1 MRNIALLLI
10 LFAGLGFTPPVPQTS
25 ADLILRGGKVVA
37 VDEAGTIA
45 EAVAVTANRIVAVG
59 SNAEVAALLGAET
72 RVIDLEGRV
81 LLPGFIDAHN
91 HVEGSSHGDAFR
103 LPVAIPP
110 LETAQDVL
118 DRVKARAAEL
128 PFGTWIEG
136 QGTYYQPMPTREQ
149 LDEAVPD
156 HPVLIRW
163 SAHDVVVNSKAMQVS
178 GITRDTVAPPGG
190 VIEKYDNGEPSG
202 IFRDARELLDTPIPT
217 YEDTLRV
224 IPPTLTKLWLEQG
237 VTSVYTMDSLDGVR
251 AYQELRDAGKLPP
264 VRLSISF
271 FLRSFELDALLSTG
285 LRTGFGDNWLKI
297 GGIKILVDGVW
308 GTTAAT
314 HAPAFGTTDNFG
326 NLSRSPEQL
335 HHEVEKAHAAGWQVW
350 IHCNGDRA
358 QDIALDAFEAAL
370 EKHPRDDHRHRIEHF
385 ANFMVDD
392 KILDRMEQLSV
403 IPVPQA
409 SFIWRTTNEL
419 LQQPGRPRLY
429 ILKTLIDRGFRPPG
443 NADSVGTQPFSINP
457 MFSFTRAVLRTS
469 KFGTEVDPD
478 EAISVMDAIKMHTIW
493 AAYSGFE
500 EDIKGSLEVGKL
512 ADMVVLSGDPLSVS
526 PDQLMSIKADMTIV
540 DGKVVYERR

>member
-1 MRNIALLLI
+1 MRNVALLLI
-10 LFAGLGFTPPVPQTS
+10 LVAGSGFIQPASQSSV
-25 ADLILRGGKVVA
+25 DLILRGGKVVA

-45 EAVAVTANRIVAVG
+45 EAVAVAGNRIVAVG
-59 SNAEVAALLGAET
+59 SNTAIDALVGAQTQVVEL
-72 RVIDLEGRV
+72 DGRV

-91 HVEGSSHGDAFR
+91 HVEGSSQGDAFR

-110 LETAQDVL
+110 LETEEDVL
-118 DRVKARAAEL
+118 ETVKARAAEL
-128 PFGTWIEG
+128 PPGTWIEG

-149 LDEAVPD
+149 LDEALPD
-156 HPVLIRW
+156 HPVVIRW
-163 SAHDVVVNSKAMQVS
+163 SAHDVIANRKAMEVS
-178 GITRDTVAPPGG
+178 GITRDTPDPPGG
-190 VIEKYDNGEPSG
+190 VIERGPDGAPTG
-202 IFRDARELLDTPIPT
+202 IFRDARHLLDTPLPT
-217 YEDTLRV
+217 YDDTVRV
-224 IPPTLTKLWLEQG
+224 IPPTLRKLWLEQG
-237 VTSVYTMDSLDGVR
+237 VTSVYTMDTLDGVR
-251 AYQELRDAGKLPP
+251 AYQELRDAGELPP

-271 FLRSFELDALLSTG
+271 MLRSFDLDSLISTG

-297 GGIKILVDGVW
+297 GAIKILFDGVW

-314 HAPAFGTTDNFG
+314 HAPAYGTTDNFG

-335 HHEVEKAHAAGWQVW
+335 REEVEKAHAAGWQVW

-358 QDIALDAFEAAL
+358 QDLALDAFEEAL

-392 KILDRMEQLSV
+392 KILDRMEELNV

-478 EAISVMDAIKMHTIW
+478 EAVSVMDAIKMHTIW

-526 PDQLMSIKADMTIV
+526 PDQLMSIKADITIV

>member
-1 MRNIALLLI
+1 MWNTGFLSLLI
-10 LFAGLGFTPPVPQTS
+10 AGLAVSPS
-25 ADLILRGGKVVA
+25 AGQASVDLILRNGKVIT
-37 VDEAGTIA
+37 VDAAGTVA
-45 EAVAVTANRIVAVG
+45 EAVAVRGNRIAAVG
-59 SNAEVAALLGAET
+59 SDEAIGAMAGSET
-72 RVIDLEGRV
+72 EIIDLGGRV

-118 DRVKARAAEL
+118 DTVQARAAEL
-128 PFGTWIEG
+128 PPGTWIEG

-163 SAHDVVVNSKAMQVS
+163 SAHDVVTNSKAMEVS
-178 GITRDTVAPPGG
+178 GVTRDTVAPPGG
-190 VIEKYDNGEPSG
+190 VIEKYANGEPSG
-202 IFRDARELLDTPIPT
+202 IFRDARKLLDTPIPT

-237 VTSVYTMDSLDGVR
+237 VTSVYTMDSLEGVR
-251 AYQELRDAGKLPP
+251 AYQELRDAGELPP

-271 FLRSFELDALLSTG
+271 FLRSFDLDALLATG
-285 LRTGFGDNWLKI
+285 LRTGFGDEWLKI
-297 GGIKILVDGVW
+297 GGIKILFDGVW

-314 HAPAFGTTDNFG
+314 YAPAYGTTDNFG

-335 HHEVEKAHAAGWQVW
+335 REEVEKAHAAGWQVW

-358 QDIALDAFEAAL
+358 QDLALDAFEAAL
-370 EKHPRDDHRHRIEHF
+370 EKHPREDHRHRIEHF

-392 KILDRMEQLSV
+392 KILDRMEQLDV
-403 IPVPQA
+403 ISAPQA

-469 KFGTEVDPD
+469 KFGTEVDPE

-526 PDQLMSIKADMTIV
+526 PDQLMSIKADLTIV

>member
-1 MRNIALLLI
+1 MQNVALLLI
-10 LFAGLGFTPPVPQTS
+10 LVAGLGFTQPASQTS

-45 EAVAVTANRIVAVG
+45 EAVAVAGNRIVAVG
-59 SNAEVAALLGAET
+59 SNVAIDALVGAHTQVIELG
-72 RVIDLEGRV
+72 GRV

-91 HVEGSSHGDAFR
+91 HVEGSSQGDAFR

-118 DRVKARAAEL
+118 EAVKARAAEL
-128 PFGTWIEG
+128 PPGAWIEG
-136 QGTYYQPMPTREQ
+136 QGTYYQPMPSREQ
-149 LDEAVPD
+149 LDVAVPD
-156 HPVLIRW
+156 HPVVIRW
-163 SAHDVVVNSKAMQVS
+163 SAHDVVANRMAMEVS
-178 GITRDTVAPPGG
+178 GITRNTVAPPGG
-190 VIEKYDNGEPSG
+190 VIERDADGEPTG
-202 IFRDARELLDTPIPT
+202 IFRDARQLLHTPIPT

-237 VTSVYTMDSLDGVR
+237 VTSVYTMDSLDGIR
-251 AYQELRDAGKLPP
+251 AYQELRDAGELPP

-271 FLRSFELDALLSTG
+271 FLRSFDLDALLSTG
-285 LRTGFGDNWLKI
+285 LRTGFGDDWLKI
-297 GGIKILVDGVW
+297 GGIKILLDGVW

-314 HAPAFGTTDNFG
+314 SAPAYGTTDNFG

-335 HHEVEKAHAAGWQVW
+335 REEVEKAHAAGWQVW

-358 QDIALDAFEAAL
+358 QNLALDAFEAAL
-370 EKHPRDDHRHRIEHF
+370 EKYPREDHRHRIEHF
-385 ANFMVDD
+385 GNFLVDD
-392 KILDRMEQLSV
+392 KILDRMEQLNV

-429 ILKTLIDRGFRPPG
+429 VLKTLIDRGFRPPG

-512 ADMVVLSGDPLSVS
+512 ADMVVLSDDPLSVP
-526 PDQLMSIKADMTIV
+526 PDQLMSIKADITIV

>member
-1 MRNIALLLI
+1 MWNTGFLSLLI
-10 LFAGLGFTPPVPQTS
+10 AGLAVSPS
-25 ADLILRGGKVVA
+25 AGQASVDLILRNGKVIT
-37 VDEAGTIA
+37 VDAAGTVA
-45 EAVAVTANRIVAVG
+45 EAVAVRGNRIAAVG
-59 SNAEVAALLGAET
+59 SDEAIGAMAGSET
-72 RVIDLEGRV
+72 EIIDLGGRV

-118 DRVKARAAEL
+118 DTVQARAAEL
-128 PFGTWIEG
+128 PPGTWIEG

-163 SAHDVVVNSKAMQVS
+163 SAHDVVTNSKAMEVS
-178 GITRDTVAPPGG
+178 GVTRDTVAPPGG
-190 VIEKYDNGEPSG
+190 VIEKYANGEPSG
-202 IFRDARELLDTPIPT
+202 IFRDARKLLDTPIPT

-237 VTSVYTMDSLDGVR
+237 VTSVYTMDSLEGVR
-251 AYQELRDAGKLPP
+251 AYQELRDAGELPP

-271 FLRSFELDALLSTG
+271 FLRSFDLDALLATG
-285 LRTGFGDNWLKI
+285 LRTGFGDEWLKI
-297 GGIKILVDGVW
+297 GGIKILFDGVW

-314 HAPAFGTTDNFG
+314 YAPAYGTTDNFG

-335 HHEVEKAHAAGWQVW
+335 REEVEKAHAAGWQVW

-358 QDIALDAFEAAL
+358 QDLALDAFEAAL
-370 EKHPRDDHRHRIEHF
+370 EKHPREDHRHRIEHF

-392 KILDRMEQLSV
+392 KILDRMEQLDV
-403 IPVPQA
+403 IPAPQA

-469 KFGTEVDPD
+469 KFGTEVDPE

-526 PDQLMSIKADMTIV
+526 PDQLMSIKADLTIV